1 MTNTSI
7 AASVTNFLTIVVGVA
22 FLGVTTIGL
31 ASPIKA
37 QTTISTSA
45 AR

>member
-7 AASVTNFLTIVVGVA
+7 ASKAANFVTIVIGVA
-22 FLGVTTIGL
+22 FLGVTTVGI
-31 ASPIKA
+31 A
-37 QTTISTSA
+37 QPVRAQPVATTV

>member
-1 MTNTSI
+1 MTNTSV
-7 AASVTNFLTIVVGVA
+7 AANVTNFLTIVVGVA

-37 QTTISTSA
+37 QTTIGTSTT
-45 AR
+45 R